1 MTHRGKK
8 VKKMDEREEL
18 LRLRAELKEHSH
30 RYYDLDDPIIE
41 DSEYDALMRR
51 LIQLE
56 ERHPELYDPES
67 PTRRVGGNPAKGF
80 APVEHPVP
88 LESLNDVFSRE
99 ELIAFGERVER
110 EDVQRVY
117 TVEPKIDGLSM
128 SLRYVNGVFTRGAT
142 RGDGRVGEDVTQNL
156 RTIRS
161 IPLNLPAAPPLLI
174 VRGEVFMPKS
184 VFEELNAK
192 RELEGEKLLANPRN
206 AAAGA
211 MRQLDPAV
219 TASRQLDI
227 LIFNVQLAEGMEF
240 QTHSQSLDWLRSQGF
255 PVIDYRLCSSMEE
268 CCRRI
273 REIDEERERYDF
285 GIDGAVVK
293 LNSLADRQRLG
304 STTKAPRWAAAYKYP
319 PEVRESI
326 VREIQVQV
334 GRTGVLTPKA
344 VVEPV
349 RLAGTTVTN
358 ATLHNQDFIT
368 EKDIRIGDTVCI
380 RKAGEIIPEVLRVVP
395 EKRPSWAV
403 PYHLPETCPV
413 CGAPVHRD
421 PDGAALRCTG
431 AECPAQL
438 LRNLTHFASKDAMDI
453 DGLGPNLVKAL
464 VEQGMVRSAA
474 DLYALDAESVAKLE
488 RMGQKSAENLIHAID
503 ASRHQGMARLVYALG
518 IRQVGVSAS
527 RTLASRYGSVDALLA
542 ADGESLQA
550 IEDIG
555 PVTAAYITEWF
566 SQEQSMHLIRRLR
579 EAGVDMESR
588 ETVLDR
594 RFDGMT
600 FVLTGTLSAM
610 GRDAAKAAIEERGGK
625 AASSVSKK
633 TTLVVAGEN
642 AGSKLEKAK
651 ELGIPVIDEREF
663 LAMIE

>member
-1 MTHRGKK
+1 
-8 VKKMDEREEL
+8 MDERDEL

-41 DSEYDALMRR
+41 DSEYDALMQR
-51 LIQLE
+51 LTQLE
-56 ERHPELYDPES
+56 DRYPELYDPES
-67 PTRRVGGNPAKGF
+67 PTKRVGGSPAKGF

-88 LESLNDVFSRE
+88 LESLNDVFSKE
-99 ELIAFGERVER
+99 ELLAFGERMER
-110 EDVQRVY
+110 ENIRQIY

-128 SLRYVNGVFTRGAT
+128 SLRYVNGIFTRGAT
-142 RGDGRVGEDVTQNL
+142 RGDGRVGEDVTENL

-161 IPLNLPAAPPLLI
+161 IPRILPSAPPLLI
-174 VRGEVFMPKS
+174 VRGEVFMPKP
-184 VFEELNAK
+184 VFEELNAQ
-192 RELEGEKLLANPRN
+192 REAEGEKLLANPRN

-227 LIFNVQLAEGMEF
+227 LIFNVQFAEGMDFES
-240 QTHSQSLDWLRSQGF
+240 HSQSLDWLRSQGF
-255 PVIDYRLCSSMEE
+255 PVIDHRLCSGMEE
-268 CCRRI
+268 CWRRI
-273 REIDEERERYDF
+273 GEIDGEREEYPF

-293 LNSLADRQRLG
+293 LDALAERQRLG
-304 STTKAPRWAAAYKYP
+304 STSKAPRWAVAYKYP

-403 PYHLPETCPV
+403 PYSLPKTCPV

-464 VEQGMVRSAA
+464 VEQGLVRSAA
-474 DLYALDAESVAKLE
+474 DLYTLDAESVAKLE
-488 RMGQKSAENLIHAID
+488 RMGPKSAENLIRAIH
-503 ASRHQGMARLVYALG
+503 ASRQQGMARLIYALG

-527 RTLASRYGSVDALLA
+527 RTLASRYGSIEALEKT
-542 ADGESLQA
+542 DVEELQQ

-579 EAGVDMESR
+579 EAGVDMQSR
-588 ETVLDR
+588 ETVVDR
-594 RFDGMT
+594 RFAGMI
-600 FVLTGTLSAM
+600 FVLTGTLSSM

-625 AASSVSKK
+625 AAASVSKK
-633 TTLVVAGEN
+633 TTIVVAGEN
-642 AGSKLEKAK
+642 AGSKLDKAQ
-651 ELGIPVIDEREF
+651 ELGIRIIDETEF
-663 LAMIE
+663 LSLIQ

>member
-1 MTHRGKK
+1 
-8 VKKMDEREEL
+8 MDEKAEL
-18 LRLRAELKEHSH
+18 LRLRTELMEHNR

-56 ERHPELYDPES
+56 EKYPELDDPAS
-67 PTRRVGGNPAKGF
+67 PTRHVGGTPAKGF
-80 APVEHPVP
+80 AQVEHPVP

-99 ELIAFGERVER
+99 ELLAFGERVER
-110 EDVQRVY
+110 ENVERVY

-142 RGDGRVGEDVTQNL
+142 RGDGRVGEDVTENL

-161 IPLNLPAAPPLLI
+161 IPRTLPSAPPLLI
-174 VRGEVFMPKS
+174 VRGEVFMPKR
-184 VFEELNAK
+184 VFEVLNTQ
-192 RELEGEKLLANPRN
+192 RELDGEKLLANPRN

-240 QTHSQSLDWLRSQGF
+240 RTHSESLDWLRSQGF
-255 PVIDYRLCSSMEE
+255 PVIDYRLCRSMEE

-273 REIDEERERYDF
+273 EEIDGERENYEF

-293 LNSLADRQRLG
+293 LDLLADRARLG
-304 STTKAPRWAAAYKYP
+304 STSKAPRWAAAYKSP
-319 PEVRESI
+319 PEIKESV

-368 EKDIRIGDTVCI
+368 EKDIRIGDTVRI
-380 RKAGEIIPEVLRVVP
+380 RKAGEIIPEVIGVVP
-395 EKRPSWAV
+395 EKRPEGTE
-403 PYHLPETCPV
+403 PYRLPSVCPV

-421 PDGAALRCTG
+421 PDGAAMRCTG

-464 VEQGMVRSAA
+464 VDRGLVRSAA
-474 DLYALDAESVAKLE
+474 DLYSLEAGQVAELE
-488 RMGQKSAENLIHAID
+488 RMGAKSADNLIRAID
-503 ASRHQGMARLVYALG
+503 ASRERGMARLVYALG

-527 RTLASRYGSVDALLA
+527 RTLASHFGSVSALAEAGTEELE
-542 ADGESLQA
+542 G

-555 PVTAAYITEWF
+555 PITAAFIAEWF
-566 SQEQSMHLIRRLR
+566 RQEQSKHLLRRLA
-579 EAGVDMESR
+579 EAGVSMESR

-594 RFDGMT
+594 RFVGMT
-600 FVLTGTLSAM
+600 FVLTGTLSSM
-610 GRDAAKAAIEERGGK
+610 GRDAAKAAIEARGGK

-642 AGSKLEKAK
+642 AGSKLDKAQ
-651 ELGIPVIDEREF
+651 ELGIRIIDEAEF
-663 LAMIE
+663 LSMIE

>member
-1 MTHRGKK
+1 
-8 VKKMDEREEL
+8 MDEREEL
-18 LRLRAELKEHSH
+18 LRLRAELKEHSY

-41 DSEYDALMRR
+41 DSEYDAMMRQ
-51 LIQLE
+51 LILLE
-56 ERHPELYDPES
+56 DKHPELYDPES
-67 PTRRVGGNPAKGF
+67 PTKRVGGVPAKGF
-80 APVEHPVP
+80 DPVEHPVP

-99 ELIAFGERVER
+99 ELLAFGERVER
-110 EDVQRVY
+110 EGIKRVY

-142 RGDGRVGEDVTQNL
+142 RGDGRVGEDVTENL

-161 IPLNLPAAPPLLI
+161 IPRSLPAAPPLLI
-174 VRGEVFMPKS
+174 VRGEVFMPKQ
-184 VFEELNAK
+184 VFEELNAR
-192 RELEGEKLLANPRN
+192 RESDGEKLLANPRN

-227 LIFNVQLAEGMEF
+227 LIFNVQMAEGMEF
-240 QTHSQSLDWLRSQGF
+240 QTHSASLDWLRSQGF
-255 PVIDYRLCSSMEE
+255 PVIDYHLCTSMEE
-268 CCRRI
+268 CCSRI
-273 REIDEERERYDF
+273 EQIDGERDQYSF

-293 LNSLADRQRLG
+293 LDSLEDRRRLG
-304 STTKAPRWAAAYKYP
+304 STAKAPRWAVAYKYP
-319 PEVRESI
+319 PEVRESV

-395 EKRPSWAV
+395 EKRPPWAI
-403 PYHLPETCPV
+403 PYVLPETCPV

-464 VEQGMVRSAA
+464 VDQGLVHSAA
-474 DLYALDAESVAKLE
+474 DLYGLDAERVSKLE
-488 RMGQKSAENLIHAID
+488 RMGPKSADNLIRAID
-503 ASRHQGMARLVYALG
+503 ASRRRGMARLVYALG

-527 RTLASRYGSVDALLA
+527 RTLASRYGSMEALER
-542 ADGESLQA
+542 ADSEELQQ
-550 IEDIG
+550 IEDVG
-555 PVTAAYITEWF
+555 PVTAAYLTEWF
-566 SQEQSMHLIRRLR
+566 AQEQSRHLIRRLR
-579 EAGVDMESR
+579 EAGVEMDSR
-588 ETVLDR
+588 ETVVDR
-594 RFDGMT
+594 RFAGMT
-600 FVLTGTLSAM
+600 FVLTGTLSSM
-610 GRDAAKAAIEERGGK
+610 GRDAAKTAIEERGGK
-625 AASSVSKK
+625 ASSSVSKK

-642 AGSKLEKAK
+642 AGSKLDKAR
-651 ELGIPVIDEREF
+651 ELGIRVIDEQEF
-663 LAMIE
+663 LTMIQ